1 MKKRERDKRSTWFWA
16 VASRLAEHWTV
27 GLSGKLRGVC
37 KQAAVLSNG
46 ARSVSH
52 LAGKLEAAYWT
63 LQMGTGVAQD
73 SLYCE

>member
-1 MKKRERDKRSTWFWA
+1 M
-16 VASRLAEHWTV
+16 
-27 GLSGKLRGVC
+27 
-37 KQAAVLSNG
+37 SNG

-52 LAGKLEAAYWT
+52 VAGKLEAANWT